1 MRPVNRASNA
11 SQGVTDQTAAALR
24 RAIID
29 GEASQGERLPP
40 AADLAAVLGVNRNTV
55 LAALRAL
62 RDEGLVDF
70 RRGRGV
76 VVTATPDETELAVR
90 ARDLVRFA
98 RTRGYEPADVV
109 QAIQRLG

>member
-1 MRPVNRASNA
+1 MRPVNREPDAP
-11 SQGVTDQTAAALR
+11 QGVTDQAAAALR

-29 GEASQGERLPP
+29 GEARQGERLPP
-40 AADLAAVLGVNRNTV
+40 ATDLAAVLGVNRNTV

-76 VVTATPDETELAVR
+76 VVTATPGETELASR

-98 RTRGYEPADVV
+98 RTRGYEPAEVIRV
-109 QAIQRLG
+109 IQRLG

>member
-1 MRPVNRASNA
+1 MRPVNRDPDAP
-11 SQGVTDQTAAALR
+11 QGITDQTAAALR

-29 GEASQGERLPP
+29 GEARQGERLPP

-76 VVTATPDETELAVR
+76 VVTATPGETELASR

-98 RTRGYEPADVV
+98 RTRGYEVTEV
-109 QAIQRLG
+109 IQAIQRLA